1 MTIMEHVSIKTLY
14 ASPVLYA
21 ALYFRYVRFGART

>member
-1 MTIMEHVSIKTLY
+1 MTIMEHVSIKT
-14 ASPVLYA
+14 SPVLYA

>member
-1 MTIMEHVSIKTLY
+1 MEHVSIKNIIS
-14 ASPVLYA
+14 SPVLYA